1 MKTYIKSTWIFI
13 SLLLALTIYLVYLS
27 KQEDKKNGIRSIIS
41 LVSEASP
48 VYTKKTTF
56 DSLGIQLIFA
66 TNLSKK
72 SYLDYKEILWIPK
85 TFHIYDNG
93 YFVWEGNLMDVFLS
107 QKNHNPNC
115 AFLLIGSYTESYP
128 CKLFQTRQVYV
139 VWIKYQ

>member
-93 YFVWEGNLMDVFLS
+93 YFVWEGNLMVVFLS
-107 QKNHNPNC
+107 QKNR
-115 AFLLIGSYTESYP
+115 I
-128 CKLFQTRQVYV
+128 
-139 VWIKYQ
+139 